1 MIAKSTNNNFKAVEV
16 NIQRIRLLCGTKK
29 YRISAVVAGTARI
42 HSQRVFSFFFFFLRI
57 WVFFFFFFFFFF
69 FCLLT
74 P

>member
-1 MIAKSTNNNFKAVEV
+1 MIAKSIKNNVKAVEV

-29 YRISAVVAGTARI
+29 YHISTVVAAYPERLGFIA
-42 HSQRVFSFFFFFLRI
+42 SVFL
-57 WVFFFFFFFFFF
+57 VFFFVLGFF